1 MRFIVQFLEF
11 ETLELPNFLIGLHGY
26 FPPRQFP
33 LCIFFRSIRV
43 MKFTSTLKAGIIGVA
58 LLAPLIVSSASRADS
73 SPAVS
78 PLAGTWTLVAADV
91 VHTDG
96 TRARDYGAAP
106 KGLLLIDA
114 AGHYSLQ
121 IFKSERPRFAA
132 ADKLA
137 GTEAEYKAAVLGSS
151 THYGTVSIDA
161 TAHTLTFKIEAAS
174 FPNWEGAAQTRNYE
188 LKGDELSYRVPARPN
203 GDTPISVW
211 RRLN

>member
-1 MRFIVQFLEF
+1 M
-11 ETLELPNFLIGLHGY
+11 T
-26 FPPRQFP
+26 
-33 LCIFFRSIRV
+33 
-43 MKFTSTLKAGIIGVA
+43 FTTTLKAGAIGLA
-58 LLAPLIVSSASRADS
+58 LLAPLITSSASRADS
-73 SPAVS
+73 SPVVS

-91 VHTDG
+91 VHADG
-96 TRARDYGAAP
+96 SRARDYGAAP

-114 AGHYSLQ
+114 TGHYSLQ

-137 GTEAEYKAAVLGSS
+137 GTDAEYKAAVLGSS
-151 THYGTVSIDA
+151 THYGTVSIDT

-188 LKGDELSYRVPARPN
+188 LKGDELSYHVPARPN